1 MKKEHLEILL
11 ESINS
16 KFDLVLEGHAALD
29 EKFSKR
35 FNELGEKIEFNSFK
49 IDVLNKKIDDVED
62 RLNKK
67 IDDVEERLG
76 AKIDAVT
83 DDLAAHRSDTEVHHG
98 LYRVKEG

>member
-16 KFDLVLEGHAALD
+16 KFDLVLESLAVFD

-35 FNELGEKIEFNSFK
+35 FNELEEKIDFNSFK
-49 IDVLNKKIDDVED
+49 IEVVNKKIDDVEA
-62 RLNKK
+62 RLS
-67 IDDVEERLG
+67 
-76 AKIDAVT
+76 AKIDAVA
-83 DDLAAHRSDTEVHHG
+83 DDLAAHRADTEVHQG

>member
-11 ESINS
+11 ENINS

-35 FNELGEKIEFNSFK
+35 FNELEKKIEFNSFK
-49 IDVLNKKIDDVED
+49 IEVVSKKIDDVET
-62 RLNKK
+62 
-67 IDDVEERLG
+67 RLG
-76 AKIDAVT
+76 AKIDAVA
-83 DDLAAHRSDTEVHHG
+83 DDLTAHRADNEVHQG